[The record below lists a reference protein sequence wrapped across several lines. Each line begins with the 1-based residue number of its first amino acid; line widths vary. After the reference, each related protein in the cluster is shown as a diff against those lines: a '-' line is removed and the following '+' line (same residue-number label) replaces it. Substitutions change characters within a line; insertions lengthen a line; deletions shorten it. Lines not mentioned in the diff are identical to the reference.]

1 MDELREQVSEKTVS
15 VRGRSRRRAHRARR
29 ANLRDIIPVFT
40 CLYLLSPFYLKKVPP
55 DHVTKHARGTRSIGP
70 RLRHPREL
78 SLSPRRARRARRR
91 TILGSALSSVG
102 QSADR
107 VINFAPFNSWFRV
120 KFAGPRASATASRAT
135 PTCQPRRGWPAS
147 SAGKH
152 VSPWWRRAP
161 RPPPRGR
168 PPRCSRRVARCRP
181 SSARPPVC
189 FRAPIAGSPR
199 RVWPVPRPRPPRA
212 ASPARPPRR
221 PRGGRA
227 AVRRP
232 PWSLRPRW

>member
-1 MDELREQVSEKTVS
+1 MRATQSFTRKILRNFV
-15 VRGRSRRRAHRARR
+15 H
-29 ANLRDIIPVFT
+29 
-40 CLYLLSPFYLKKVPP
+40 LKK
-55 DHVTKHARGTRSIGP
+55 D
-70 RLRHPREL
+70 
-78 SLSPRRARRARRR
+78 
-91 TILGSALSSVG
+91 
-102 QSADR
+102 
-107 VINFAPFNSWFRV
+107 SWFRV

-181 SSARPPVC
+181 SSARPLVC
-189 FRAPIAGSPR
+189 FLAPIAGSPR

-212 ASPARPPRR
+212 ASPALTPRQPRGRR
-221 PRGGRA
+221 PVLGRLL
-227 AVRRP
+227 
-232 PWSLRPRW
+232 SILRPRWRNRREARAVGTTRSRTSGSPRSRCPPRKPAGTAYSSPPVSPWRWVRCGSRSRSWCWSRRRPRCSNLRCARRRTTCASPCASGRR